1 MQPEA
6 GSAAARTALFFA
18 LAVFTA
24 WYVTAVIGAWRRKR
38 AEAGAA
44 AVTPTAAGLGTGFVT
59 NFFDTL
65 GIGSFAPTTA
75 ILRALRLL
83 PDEHIPGTLNVGHCL
98 PVILQSYIFTAIVP
112 VEMRTLIPMIAAAVA
127 GAWLGAGVVSGLPR
141 RQIRLGMGL
150 CLVAAA
156 SFMTAT
162 QLQLLPEGGTAL
174 GLGGI
179 RLSIAIAGNFLL
191 GALMTLGIG
200 LYAPCMVL
208 ISLLGMNVIAAYP
221 IMMGSCAFLQPVSS
235 ARFTRTGA
243 FSFRVAI
250 GLTLGGI
257 PAVLVAAPLVE
268 SMSLYVLRW
277 VVVVVVLSTAVSLLL
292 AARRE
297 LAVERAG

>member
-1 MQPEA
+1 
-6 GSAAARTALFFA
+6 
-18 LAVFTA
+18 
-24 WYVTAVIGAWRRKR
+24 
-38 AEAGAA
+38 
-44 AVTPTAAGLGTGFVT
+44 
-59 NFFDTL
+59 
-65 GIGSFAPTTA
+65 
-75 ILRALRLL
+75 
-83 PDEHIPGTLNVGHCL
+83 
-98 PVILQSYIFTAIVP
+98 
-112 VEMRTLIPMIAAAVA
+112 
-127 GAWLGAGVVSGLPR
+127 
-141 RQIRLGMGL
+141 
-150 CLVAAA
+150 
-156 SFMTAT
+156 
-162 QLQLLPEGGTAL
+162 
-174 GLGGI
+174 
-179 RLSIAIAGNFLL
+179 
-191 GALMTLGIG
+191 
-200 LYAPCMVL
+200 MVL